1 MEYEYKC
8 IAAPEKARRRRGA
21 KTRTDRVALA
31 IQDILAAECKG
42 GWEYLRADLIPV
54 EEKSGFFSRAQDV
67 HRAILVFRRAVGG
80 SGAAVP
86 YPVAAP
92 VIPQPAVPQ
101 PAAPEP
107 GRTPDYMQQAA
118 PETPPEPKSEFR
130 LAVEREEAPQPAPDS
145 SGRLRAPKGLG

>member
-8 IAAPEKARRRRGA
+8 IAAPEKARRRKGA

-31 IQDILAAECKG
+31 IEEILQAECRG

-80 SGAAVP
+80 AAGVVVP
-86 YPVAAP
+86 QPVVAP
-92 VIPQPAVPQ
+92 VIPQPV
-101 PAAPEP
+101 APEP

-118 PETPPEPKSEFR
+118 PEGPPEAASDFR
-130 LAVEREEAPQPAPDS
+130 LSAGRETTPKASPDP
-145 SGRLRAPKGLG
+145 SGRPGAPKGLG